1 MTDIEYMNL
10 ALKEAQKAFDL
21 DEVPVGCV
29 IVKDGIVIAKG
40 HNLKEKEHL
49 ATSHAEINAI
59 KAASKKIG
67 DWRLNECTMYVTL
80 EPCLMCCGALIQ
92 ARIKKVIF
100 GAYDPKG
107 GGVVS
112 LTHTFDIQFL
122 NHIVQWES
130 GLMETECLQLLKE
143 YFKTKREK

>member
-1 MTDIEYMNL
+1 MEDIEFMKL
-10 ALKEAQKAFDL
+10 ALKEAKKAFVM

-29 IVKDGIVIAKG
+29 IVKDGVVIAKA

-49 ATSHAEINAI
+49 AISHAEINAI
-59 KAASKKIG
+59 KKASKKLNN
-67 DWRLNECTMYVTL
+67 WRLNDCTMYVTL
-80 EPCLMCCGALIQ
+80 EPCPMCCGALIQ

-100 GAYDPKG
+100 GAYDPNG
-107 GGVVS
+107 GGVAS

-122 NHIVQWES
+122 NHIVQWDA
-130 GLMETECLQLLKE
+130 GLMQEQCLQILKD